1 MARILVTGAAGF
13 IGRHVVAALLERRHS
28 VVGVLRGPTPPS
40 LADHSR
46 FTAIRKD
53 LSTLTDAE
61 NWRDIVSGVDVVLN
75 CAGVLQAGRR
85 TMTAVHE
92 RAPQALFA
100 AAAEAGISR
109 ILQVSAISADAD
121 TMYAQTK
128 RAADESLMEL
138 DLDWVVVRPSLVYAR
153 GSYGGTSLLRGLAAL
168 PGAVVVPGDG
178 GQTFRPVYMD
188 DLVGILCE
196 LCETRTIKRYVI
208 EPVGPEV
215 MTLRDIVTATRR
227 WLDLPAAPVM
237 QIPMALVK
245 TAAKVGD
252 LLRWKVVNSTAVAQI
267 THGNTGSSGSFA
279 GLYAPAARSMDD
291 VFAATPSS
299 VQDRWHAHLALLAP
313 VVTAVLALMWL
324 VTGVVG
330 LVAGEPLAAS
340 IAESLGR
347 ESVDPRFF
355 AWGGSAIE
363 ITIALLVLS
372 GLPTRWLVTVQVG
385 VILMFTAVL
394 TIALPHLWLDPLGP
408 LLKNIPFLMLIAVW
422 AAVRARR

>member
-1 MARILVTGAAGF
+1 MARVLVTGAAGF

-28 VVGVLRGPTPPS
+28 VVGVMRGPAPPS
-40 LADHSR
+40 LADHPR
-46 FTAIRKD
+46 FTIVRRD
-53 LSTLTDAE
+53 LTKMTEADD
-61 NWRDIVSGVDVVLN
+61 WRDIVSGVDVVLN

-92 RAPQALFA
+92 RAPQALFTA
-100 AAAEAGISR
+100 AAKAGITR
-109 ILQVSAISADAD
+109 ILQVSAISADAE
-121 TMYAQTK
+121 TLYAESK
-128 RAADESLMEL
+128 RAADEALMQM

-168 PGAVVVPGDG
+168 PGAVMVPGDG
-178 GQTFRPVYMD
+178 SQTFRPVYMD

-196 LCETRTIKRYVI
+196 LCESRTIKRYVI

-215 MTLRDIVTATRR
+215 MTLREIVTATRR
-227 WLDLPAAPVM
+227 WLDLTPARVI
-237 QIPMALVK
+237 QVPMALVK

-267 THGNTGSSGSFA
+267 THGNTGSSGAFA

-299 VQDRWHAHLALLAP
+299 VQDRWHARLALLAP
-313 VVTAVLALMWL
+313 VLTAVLALMWL

-340 IAESLGR
+340 ISESLGR
-347 ESVDPRFF
+347 EGVDPRLF
-355 AWGGSAIE
+355 AWGGGVIE
-363 ITIALLVLS
+363 IAIALLLLT
-372 GLPTRWLVTVQVG
+372 GLPTRWLAALQLG

-394 TIALPHLWLDPLGP
+394 SVALPHLWLDPLGP
-408 LLKNIPFLMLIAVW
+408 LLKNIPFVALILVW